1 MSTAEERRK
10 ILNMVAEGKISAEEG
25 AQLLGALQKAS
36 RQTPGRNEAAVGAG
50 GARYFR
56 VRITDAS
63 GKTKINVSLPINLI
77 DVGLKMGARFVPD
90 LQDSE
95 LEDILQA
102 VREGA
107 QGRIAAIQDEEDGE
121 FVEIFVE

>member
-25 AQLLGALQKAS
+25 AQLLSALRKAS
-36 RQTPGRNEAAVGAG
+36 RETQGRVEPTMGG

-56 VRITDAS
+56 VRITDAT
-63 GKTKINVSLPINLI
+63 GKTRINVSLPINLI

-95 LEDILQA
+95 LEDIMNA

-107 QGRIAAIQDEEDGE
+107 QGRIAVIQDEEDGE
-121 FVEIFVE
+121 TVEIFVE

>member
-10 ILNMVAEGKISAEEG
+10 ILTMVAEGKISAEEG
-25 AQLLGALQKAS
+25 AQLLNALRKKS
-36 RQTPGRNEAAVGAG
+36 REPLAPPVSGS

-90 LQDSE
+90 LQDTE
-95 LEDILQA
+95 MEDILTA
-102 VREGA
+102 IREGA
-107 QGRIAAIQDEEDGE
+107 QGRIALIQDEEDGE
-121 FVEIFVE
+121 VVEVFVE

>member
-1 MSTAEERRK
+1 MTTADERRT

-25 AQLLGALQKAS
+25 AQLLNALRKAS
-36 RQTPGRNEAAVGAG
+36 QPPSPPSRSG

-63 GKTKINVSLPINLI
+63 GKTKINVSLPLNLI

-90 LQDSE
+90 LQDAE
-95 LEDILQA
+95 LEDILAA

-107 QGRIAAIQDEEDGE
+107 QGRIAVLEDEEDGE
-121 FVEIFVE
+121 VVEIFVE